1 MELLRP
7 VVSLCEMAEQVQ
19 PPSLAKLFLQDN
31 AIDSYGTG
39 GMFAPVI
46 CMRVFRRQVAS
57 EKLSCLSPIKLINT

>member
-7 VVSLCEMAEQVQ
+7 VVSLCESTEQLQ

-39 GMFAPVI
+39 GMFAPII
-46 CMRVFRRQVAS
+46 CMRVFRR
-57 EKLSCLSPIKLINT
+57 